1 MAEKAPAKKKAAKKK
16 AVKKTAAAKTEKK
29 TKKKVVADSADGEAV
44 VKKVKKKRV
53 TKAEREAAEEA
64 ERLRDKWQE
73 LHALSEGQPS
83 KKYKITDSYESN
95 SSLDHVKLGWGYVLT
110 SQNNRL
116 EVLFEDGIKILVSN
130 YKVG

>member
-1 MAEKAPAKKKAAKKK
+1 MMTTKKKTKAGTAEKKKKVTKKAA
-16 AVKKTAAAKTEKK
+16 
-29 TKKKVVADSADGEAV
+29 DGEEA

-53 TKAEREAAEEA
+53 TKAEREANEEA

-73 LHALSEGQPS
+73 LHTLSEGQPA
-83 KKYKITDSYESN
+83 KKYKITDSFESN
-95 SSLDHVKLGWGYVLT
+95 TSLDHAKLGWGYVLT

-130 YKVG
+130 YQVG

>member
-1 MAEKAPAKKKAAKKK
+1 MATKATAKKKTKTK
-16 AVKKTAAAKTEKK
+16 ASASTEKK
-29 TKKKVVADSADGEAV
+29 KKVTKKAAAADGEEP

-53 TKAEREAAEEA
+53 TKAEREALEEI

-73 LHALSEGQPS
+73 LHTLSEGQPA

-95 SSLDHVKLGWGYVLT
+95 TSLDHAKLGWGYVLT

-116 EVLFEDGIKILVSN
+116 EVLFEGGIKILVSN
-130 YKVG
+130 YQVG